1 MTRKDYKQY
10 GWVEVS
16 GQSSTLLTATVAG
29 AGLAGGRGGR
39 EHDRGLGEV
48 LRREGGDQPRPRHG
62 RAGGHQELL
71 LQGQR
76 HAPRAEHELEINNR

>member
-1 MTRKDYKQY
+1 MTRKYYKQY
-10 GWVEVS
+10 GWVEVT
-16 GQSSTLLTATVAG
+16 GQSSTFLTAAVAG

-62 RAGGHQELL
+62 RAGGHHELL

-76 HAPRAEHELEINNR
+76 HAPRAERELGINNR

>member
-16 GQSSTLLTATVAG
+16 GQRSTLLTATVAG

-39 EHDRGLGEV
+39 LGKLETLIFETGNDYV
-48 LRREGGDQPRPRHG
+48 LP
-62 RAGGHQELL
+62 
-71 LQGQR
+71 
-76 HAPRAEHELEINNR
+76 